1 MFVFK
6 NSTAM
11 ILNNVND
18 DKFSQKT
25 KYEVLERLNSKIFKT

>member
-1 MFVFK
+1 
-6 NSTAM
+6 M

-18 DKFSQKT
+18 DKLSQKT